1 MYSKQIFTPLWRQ
14 LCLHRSHR
22 AAAILPQVTSSQ
34 CSFSTTTDTSS
45 HDSKYPNEL
54 LGDSQ
59 TKRASF
65 SITARKSSW
74 DLTPHIKDST
84 IEDLELMFTKV
95 LFSHEMSQVLAR
107 LNELRRQGCVQV
119 ESLGSGNFSLFEDR
133 LLNGIPYLSITDT
146 VSCLLPLIEMY
157 ETDTAVIEAL
167 GQKVLESIQ
176 ICPLSSL
183 IKLVSHLQNHQQSP
197 LRTKIIQ
204 HASTRLGEQWEDITK
219 PSLLLSLMY
228 AGYSVKATDDLALT
242 LVQNM
247 SAKHLSRVL
256 FVLAKKQ
263 RRNEPLIRAVVKH
276 LNKQTQDMNTLSL
289 KDFAKLFYACS
300 RLNVYDTELL
310 RSITDNTTS
319 NLQPDPFTLLS
330 ILRSL
335 SELQWKDETLL
346 EGLTGLLEKGLGE
359 LSAMD
364 KAKVVISIARLNYVS
379 PQTDSLV
386 KVILSSDLASVRDE
400 DPAQWLDLVWSLA
413 ILNKADSAMIVTVLD
428 SSFMEYFP
436 VEDTYRK
443 WWTDMK
449 LMNINTT
456 AQLELPGYDGP
467 LLPAQ
472 DQPKTTE
479 FMKKN
484 RSSAKLIEK
493 ALSTM
498 VPLEKYVK
506 SNIFS
511 SSGYHIDAELFVD
524 KSGTPKP
531 YDTSVDDPELHRVCI
546 LVQDYL
552 DMTLHDIAPTG
563 APGYEG
569 TAPVSPRLQGGA
581 GFLHGPGRQEH
592 SGEDC
597 TVPAVEAQGGSG
609 RIIEI

>member
-1 MYSKQIFTPLWRQ
+1 MYSKQIFMPLWRH
-14 LCLHRSHR
+14 LCLQGSRR
-22 AAAILPQVTSSQ
+22 AAAIHPQVTLSQ
-34 CSFSTTTDTSS
+34 CAVSMTTNTTVQGSTYADETSV
-45 HDSKYPNEL
+45 
-54 LGDSQ
+54 DSQ
-59 TKRASF
+59 TKRGGFNFLKA
-65 SITARKSSW
+65 TKSSW

-84 IEDLELMFTKV
+84 FEDLELMFTKV
-95 LFSHEMSQVLAR
+95 LFSHEMSLVLAR
-107 LNELRRQGCVQV
+107 LNELRKLGYVQV
-119 ESLGSGNFSLFEDR
+119 ETLGSGNFSLFEDR
-133 LLNGIPYLSITDT
+133 LLNGISYLSVSDT

-157 ETDTAVIEAL
+157 ETDTPVIEAL
-167 GQKVLESIQ
+167 GQKVLQSIQ
-176 ICPLSSL
+176 ICPLPSV
-183 IKLVSHLQNHQQSP
+183 IKVVSHLQNHQESP
-197 LRTKIIQ
+197 LRKEIVENAAI
-204 HASTRLGEQWEDITK
+204 RLGEQWEDITK

-228 AGYSVKATDDLALT
+228 AGYSIKATDDLALT

-247 SAKHLSRVL
+247 GAKHLSRIL
-256 FVLAKKQ
+256 FILAKKQ
-263 RRNEPLIRAVVKH
+263 RRNEPLIRSVVKQ
-276 LNKQTQDMNTLSL
+276 LNKQKQDMNTLNL

-310 RSITDNTTS
+310 QGITANTTS
-319 NLQPDPFTLLS
+319 TLQPEPLTLLS

-335 SELQWKDETLL
+335 SELQWKDDTLL
-346 EGLTGLLEKGLGE
+346 DGLTELLEKGLVE

-364 KAKVVISIARLNYVS
+364 KAKVIISIARLNYVS
-379 PQTDSLV
+379 PQTVSLV
-386 KVILSSDLASVRDE
+386 KAILSSHLASVRDE
-400 DPAQWLDLVWSLA
+400 DPTQWLDLVWSLA
-413 ILNKADSAMIVTVLD
+413 ILNMADSAMIVTVLD

-456 AQLELPGYDGP
+456 AQLETPGYDGP
-467 LLPAQ
+467 LLPPQ

-484 RSSAKLIEK
+484 RSSAKLIDK

-524 KSGTPKP
+524 KNGTPKP
-531 YDTSVDDPELHRVCI
+531 YDSSVDDPELHRVCI

-563 APGYEG
+563 LQAMKARHLSLLGYKVVQ
-569 TAPVSPRLQGGA
+569 VSYTDLADKNTVVKTVQYLQSRLKEAVGA
-581 GFLHGPGRQEH
+581 
-592 SGEDC
+592 
-597 TVPAVEAQGGSG
+597 A
-609 RIIEI
+609 